1 MKQPKKLTRDQKAI
15 VLGHMLNPKE
25 WMYVK
30 TDGSYLVIINKK
42 TGVTKYV
49 DIFKKAKRQHC
60 QTPIKTVLTKT
71 YLTLF

>member
-25 WMYVK
+25 WMLLRK
-30 TDGSYLVIINKK
+30 EGSYLVIINKK

-49 DIFKKAKRQHC
+49 DIFKKAKS
-60 QTPIKTVLTKT
+60 
-71 YLTLF
+71 